1 VKKVCLEE
9 PPAACP
15 RLEDV
20 ARAVVRQFHMY
31 PGVEVALAKK
41 DIDDAFKNVHLN
53 LAGVPSYSTILV
65 PIKGVDTPTI
75 MMSSVLLF
83 GAKHSPDWFGAAA
96 WASVSAWRNMG
107 AKELELNGAN
117 RFTGYIHVDD
127 TVIVEPRLGNRL
139 ETAAA
144 AYEWVAR
151 LVFGDRAINM
161 EKDEIEVP
169 RVSRCIGLTYKTW

>member
-1 VKKVCLEE
+1 
-9 PPAACP
+9 
-15 RLEDV
+15 
-20 ARAVVRQFHMY
+20 
-31 PGVEVALAKK
+31 
-41 DIDDAFKNVHLN
+41 
-53 LAGVPSYSTILV
+53 
-65 PIKGVDTPTI
+65 